1 MTGVLDRVL
10 ALVAGAVA
18 PAITAGG
25 PQRAALPGRRAGG
38 DPAWRAG
45 PYGGRADDGRVAAPA
60 RVRAARDPARRSRG
74 PRTGCSGSTRW
85 RRVPG
90 GRLLPTRDELA
101 RAIVVYN
108 QHHLPAGTW
117 VEHRV
122 GLRLP
127 LPVEIDVD
135 SGAWIVNADS
145 VRTWAGS
152 FDGAWLGRLTRAPDA
167 LEVPDPLVELPQAAA
182 ALLAAHPDA
191 PSLGAELAARALR
204 NPFADVFLVFA
215 ALRRLG
221 AGAPEAALSL
231 LETWSATRRL
241 CWPPR
246 APAARCCAASARC
259 SRVHRP
265 PLDPA
270 RVARARALLDAALFA
285 GAPGQRT
292 GWRSASCPRRPR
304 SSRAAGRWARRAPTA
319 IRPAAITASCSAAT
333 SASGRSRRRRSSAST
348 TAGPPTRGGCRPAP
362 FVAADVAL
370 LPTDAQSSAR
380 LEIVVG
386 IAANEG
392 NLDAIRQRDLGV
404 ISSGIHQWSAHEPEE
419 LPSLLFHFKTLAAD
433 EWDLLFAA
441 YGLDV
446 EPDPDPAHAG
456 QYVLQ
461 SVAANGTRTPMAY
474 AAIRAFFGGAVG
486 ADGTVSFGTD
496 WAARFRLAALAS
508 EAYRRCQIL
517 EAIGRFDRIKRQVGS
532 IQVAGA
538 PIPVEQLISSKQG
551 VALVLDSHINKPGRV
566 EAEPQDRRA
575 DAEPARR
582 PPTPATARSPPC
594 TTTSATSTTACTAT
608 RASTHG
614 PSTSRTARS
623 AGGDRRVPPAGQPPS

>member
-18 PAITAGG
+18 PAITAEARNVLRF
-25 PQRAALPGRRAGG
+25 P
-38 DPAWRAG
+38 
-45 PYGGRADDGRVAAPA
+45 VAAPA
-60 RVRAARDPARRSRG
+60 SIRQGALAHAEGGLTTDASLRPRVSVLLGPGATFQGTADALLGLYAAAASAG
-74 PRTGCSGSTRW
+74 GSAA
-85 RRVPG
+85 
-90 GRLLPTRDELA
+90 PTRDELA

-145 VRTWAGS
+145 IRTWAGS
-152 FDGAWLGRLTRAPDA
+152 FDGAWLGRLTRAPDP

-182 ALLAAHPDA
+182 TLLAAHPDA

-204 NPFADVFLVFA
+204 NPFADVFLIFA

-221 AGAPEAALSL
+221 TGAPEAALSL
-231 LETWSATRRL
+231 LESMVGHQAALLAATSAGSAMLRRL
-241 CWPPR
+241 DVVLAG
-246 APAARCCAASARC
+246 APAT
-259 SRVHRP
+259 V
-265 PLDPA
+265 DPA
-270 RVARARALLDAALFA
+270 RVAHARALLDAALFA
-285 GAPGQRT
+285 GAPGQRARVPFSELPET
-292 GWRSASCPRRPR
+292 PAQLASRGPLGAAVADRDPPGGYHRLVLGRDVGVGRIATETILGVDYRGP
-304 SSRAAGRWARRAPTA
+304 AYAGRLP
-319 IRPAAITASCSAAT
+319 
-333 SASGRSRRRRSSAST
+333 
-348 TAGPPTRGGCRPAP
+348 PAP
-362 FVAADVAL
+362 FAAADAAL
-370 LPTDAQSSAR
+370 LPTDAQSAAR

-419 LPSLLFHFKTLAAD
+419 LPSLLFHFKALAAD
-433 EWDLLFAA
+433 EWDLFFAA

-461 SVAANGTRTPMAY
+461 SVAADGTRTPMAH
-474 AAIRAFFGGAVG
+474 AAIQAFFGGTVG
-486 ADGTVSFGTD
+486 ADATVSFGSD

-532 IQVAGA
+532 IEVAGT
-538 PIPVEQLISSKQG
+538 PVPVAQLIASKQG
-551 VALVLDSHINKPGRV
+551 VALMLDSHINKPGRV
-566 EAEPQDRRA
+566 
-575 DAEPARR
+575 
-582 PPTPATARSPPC
+582 
-594 TTTSATSTTACTAT
+594 
-608 RASTHG
+608 G
-614 PSTSRTARS
+614 PNLRTAAQTPNLPAAADPR
-623 AGGDRRVPPAGQPPS
+623 DRKITAVYHDVRDVYDRVHRNQGIDAQGFNVAHGSFTGW